1 MTATTEG
8 HRPAEARRRLGGQL
22 RGSGVEL
29 GPGAFPFTLLDPGV
43 EVRYVDRWDPDEAHR
58 LFADDLPDA
67 RFTRPDVV
75 ADLNTDRLAALGDA
89 SQDFV
94 IASHVLE
101 HLVDPI
107 GMMDEIHRVLRPGG
121 LALIFLPSRL
131 RTEDRF
137 RPATPLAHLVDDHAR
152 RMVEV
157 DEAHLVEFLRD
168 RGEKVPRRDPARAA
182 VLDRARRRSIHVHCW
197 EPDEFAEVLGWCVAE
212 LGHGWEFVDGLLHDP
227 PFHFEFGF
235 LLRRTEPAGDAAARA
250 DRLLAQ
256 WRAWCATQA
265 PRPAVGRRLL
275 PAPVLRW
282 ARTAVRR
289 NRLVGRI
296 YEHAGRRHVA

>member
-8 HRPAEARRRLGGQL
+8 HRPVEARRRLGGQL
-22 RGSGVEL
+22 QGSGLEL
-29 GPGAFPFTLLDPGV
+29 GPGAFPFALLTPGV
-43 EVRYVDRWDPDEAHR
+43 HVRYVDRWDADEAHR

-67 RFTRPDVV
+67 QFTRPDVI
-75 ADLNTDRLAALGDA
+75 ADLNTDRLRDVPDA

-101 HLVDPI
+101 HLADPI
-107 GMMDEIHRVLRPGG
+107 GMVDEIHRVLRPGG

-137 RPATPLAHLVDDHAR
+137 RPATKLDHLVADHAAK
-152 RMVEV
+152 VEEV

-168 RGEKVPRRDPARAA
+168 RGEKVPRRGAARAA
-182 VLDRARRRSIHVHCW
+182 ALDVARRRSIHVHCW
-197 EPDEFAEVLGWCVAE
+197 EPDEFVEVLSWGVAH
-212 LGHGWEFVDGLLHDP
+212 LDHRWQFVDGLLHDP

-235 LLRRTEPAGDAAARA
+235 LLRRDEAAGEPEERAEQLVAAWGDWSAR
-250 DRLLAQ
+250 Q
-256 WRAWCATQA
+256 S
-265 PRPAVGRRLL
+265 PRPAAGHRLL

-282 ARTAVRR
+282 ARTVVRR
-289 NRLVGRI
+289 NRLVGRL
-296 YEHAGRRHVA
+296 YQRAGRRHLA